1 MTACFPHHTEQSVP
15 VYNLEVAPWHTYL
28 VSWWMFVVHNAT
40 VCLLTLARD
49 GVKYAQDILKGNRFN
64 KIMEKRLS
72 EGVHELWLKG
82 MKARLDTYIPNKKII
97 SRKATQLAEITEET
111 AQKYIT
117 ELTKKYKAGK
127 EIQNVERAGTKTL
140 KGKYVLQVPKQ
151 EKAIPEA
158 VKAYADAKN
167 VTIEVVHDITDNMLR
182 WWEKVN

>member
-1 MTACFPHHTEQSVP
+1 MPVSAVVHHTEQSVP

-111 AQKYIT
+111 AQKYVCAT
-117 ELTKKYKAGK
+117 GPSAAATRVRCPVCCKWWPTRRCTC
-127 EIQNVERAGTKTL
+127 RARPWPRPWTSCFC
-140 KGKYVLQVPKQ
+140 PS
-151 EKAIPEA
+151 ARAP
-158 VKAYADAKN
+158 
-167 VTIEVVHDITDNMLR
+167 
-182 WWEKVN
+182 